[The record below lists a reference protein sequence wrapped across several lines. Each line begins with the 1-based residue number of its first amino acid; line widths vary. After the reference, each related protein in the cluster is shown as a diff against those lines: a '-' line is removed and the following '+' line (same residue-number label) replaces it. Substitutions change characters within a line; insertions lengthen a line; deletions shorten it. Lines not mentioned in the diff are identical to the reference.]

1 MSFDLSGWK
10 PSCEQAKYVSGSSR
24 IIGVALSASIA
35 GPPAHAILSEHS
47 VSALSWL
54 FIFLGVCAWKLFER
68 VGYQILKKG
77 GC

>member
-10 PSCEQAKYVSGSSR
+10 PSCEQAKYVAGSSR

-35 GPPAHAILSEHS
+35 GPPARAILSENS
-47 VSALSWL
+47 VGAIAWL
-54 FIFLGVCAWKLFER
+54 FVFLGVCVWLLFER
-68 VGYQILKKG
+68 SGYQILKKG